1 MTERQQRLDLQ
12 CCSAPLLL
20 GAAADGGKRYCNLL
34 NWNTEQLPGGHR
46 PPGPKV
52 RPCTSICLSVY
63 VPVQPQRKT
72 TMKRK
77 QQQRRELL
85 VSKQTRTMKS
95 SDDEDSDAEK
105 NFALLTERGGGGGT
119 EEGHQHQRGEEEE
132 EDEAEGDEEEESDG
146 EEEEAEG
153 DEEEEAV
160 REEEEAEGDEEE
172 EEESDG
178 EEEEKGDEE
187 EDSNSEE
194 DDDEDDEDP
203 ETVGGSVEI
212 ETRDDDVM
220 KLQNKVGTKVYNE
233 VAYGNNEKRQSSKK
247 KRLNKNRPTEISAK
261 RPAPFLRQVVP
272 VRKPTLRDPRFD
284 DLSGE
289 YKPEIFEKTYRF
301 VQDIKQ
307 REKEIVV
314 KQLKRKKTSNQ
325 RKEKLQFLLKRMEN
339 QERARKSE
347 EQRRER
353 ELQLKRQQRERAN
366 QGARPFFLKKSEQK
380 KLQLAEKYQD
390 LKKSGKLENFLS
402 KKRKRNAGKDRRKL
416 PQQLHSSEAS

>member
-1 MTERQQRLDLQ
+1 MSLSELSIMSFEDVMKLQNKVGTKVYNEVAYGNNEKRQSSKKKRLNKNRPTEISAKRPAPFLRQVVPVRKPTLRDPRFDDLSGEYKPEIFEKTYRFVQDIKQREKEIVVKQLKRKKTSNQRKEKLQ
-12 CCSAPLLL
+12 FLLKRMVSQLQHTLLL
-20 GAAADGGKRYCNLL
+20 FH
-34 NWNTEQLPGGHR
+34 T
-46 PPGPKV
+46 PGPH
-52 RPCTSICLSVY
+52 TWSHTWSTHL
-63 VPVQPQRKT
+63 VPH
-72 TMKRK
+72 
-77 QQQRRELL
+77 L
-85 VSKQTRTMKS
+85 VHTPGPMSF
-95 SDDEDSDAEK
+95 E
-105 NFALLTERGGGGGT
+105 
-119 EEGHQHQRGEEEE
+119 
-132 EDEAEGDEEEESDG
+132 
-146 EEEEAEG
+146 
-153 DEEEEAV
+153 
-160 REEEEAEGDEEE
+160 
-172 EEESDG
+172 
-178 EEEEKGDEE
+178 
-187 EDSNSEE
+187 
-194 DDDEDDEDP
+194 
-203 ETVGGSVEI
+203 
-212 ETRDDDVM
+212 DVM